1 MYENIEEKIENAYY
15 ENNENIERKAENA
28 HYEHF
33 LLLTQCFPK
42 SSAAEHINS
51 SSGIE
56 ELHFEYYQVT
66 PNISV

>member
-1 MYENIEEKIENAYY
+1 METLRKKQKMLMKTMKTL
-15 ENNENIERKAENA
+15 RKKAENA

-56 ELHFEYYQVT
+56 ELHYEYYQIT